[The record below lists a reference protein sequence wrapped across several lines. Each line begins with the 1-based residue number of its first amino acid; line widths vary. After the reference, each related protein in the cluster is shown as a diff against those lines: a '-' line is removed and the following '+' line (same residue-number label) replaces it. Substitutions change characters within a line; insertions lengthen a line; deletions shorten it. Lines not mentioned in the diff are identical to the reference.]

1 MEAGGLYQPQY
12 EVQSQPGAVYDI
24 TALEDIVTPDGAVH
38 LKAGELAATLTTG
51 SDGTATSEPLY
62 LGRYQILER
71 SAPDDM
77 VIDPEPKEVVLSYA
91 GQEVEI
97 TSASVGFYNERQK
110 VEISLQ
116 KLLEQDETFSIGR
129 NEEWKN
135 ITFGLFAAEELTAA
149 DGTSIPADGLME
161 PSASMKMAMP
171 YLKQMY
177 PVGLPCM

>member
-1 MEAGGLYQPQY
+1 MYLLRCPQLSCRLA
-12 EVQSQPGAVYDI
+12 ENRSCRGNICGWFPC
-24 TALEDIVTPDGAVH
+24 PDGTVH

-51 SDGTATSEPLY
+51 SDGTATTEPLY
-62 LGRYQILER
+62 LGRYQVLER
-71 SAPDDM
+71 SAPNGM

-116 KLLEQDETFSIGR
+116 KLLEQDETFSIGM

-149 DGTSIPADGLME
+149 DGTSIPAGNHRH
-161 PSASMKMAMP
+161 
-171 YLKQMY
+171 
-177 PVGLPCM
+177 